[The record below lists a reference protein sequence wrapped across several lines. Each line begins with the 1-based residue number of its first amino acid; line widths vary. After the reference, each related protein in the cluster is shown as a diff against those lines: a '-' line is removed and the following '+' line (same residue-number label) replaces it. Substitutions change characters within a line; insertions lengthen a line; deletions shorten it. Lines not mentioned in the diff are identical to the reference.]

1 MENFV
6 VAIDGPAG
14 SGKSS
19 ISKVVAK
26 TLGFVHIDTGAMY
39 RAVTLEAM
47 NRGID
52 LANENEY
59 DFLNDISVVYKDNII
74 YLNGKD
80 VSKEIRKKE
89 ITNNVSTP
97 SKIKVVRDKMVEFQR
112 ESAKHGKV
120 LMDGRDIGTVVLP
133 NADLKVFLTASP
145 EVRAQRRAKEI
156 IDAGGTVDFNVILE
170 EIKARDYKDSHRE
183 IAPLK
188 KADDAILLDTSN
200 MGFEEVIQEI
210 IKLINKR
217 LCVMKNVNE
226 NFDMG
231 SISLPKSLKIG
242 DKLEGVVISIADD
255 NTIMLDIQNF
265 TEGTM
270 HLDHYTKDKSVT
282 SFKNL
287 VKVGDVINC
296 EVAKVTEEHIYL
308 SRLNQITV
316 ENFQKLV
323 AEFEANN
330 NVVVTVKSLVQGKGY
345 VCEVLGNKVFMPLT
359 QAPEG
364 VKIGDKVEV
373 RILRIDEKKRDAVVS
388 RRVIEREI
396 YEENKARER
405 AIYQENKA
413 KELESINVGD
423 VLTGTVAKVEK
434 FGAFIKFAYN
444 QGLLKANQLAHTF
457 VDVTAELVE
466 GQEIEVKVVGKENGK
481 IALSRKAL
489 LKTPFELFNESH
501 KVGQTVVGKVVNK
514 LPFGLLI
521 ELAPNVRGLLHASEY
536 SHNPNDNFNN
546 YVVIGDEVEVAIL
559 KIDAKD
565 EKVSL
570 SRKALMDNPWSRVN
584 AQYGDLVDFK
594 VVEINEK
601 GLKVEALGVDGIV
614 PTSDA
619 VIDLKNASLDSYYAV
634 GDEGKAYITDIKPRE
649 WFLKLSIR
657 KYLVEQERKSFEKYL
672 EPAEEVTVTLGE
684 KYKDLLK

>member
-19 ISKVVAK
+19 ISKTVAK
-26 TLGFVHIDTGAMY
+26 SLGFIHIDTGAMY
-39 RAVTLEAM
+39 RAVTYEALK
-47 NRGID
+47 RGID

-59 DFLNDISVVYKDNII
+59 DFLNEISVIYKDNII
-74 YLNGKD
+74 YLNGVD
-80 VSKEIRKKE
+80 VSKEIRKKD

-97 SKIKVVRDKMVEFQR
+97 SKLKVVRDKMVEFQR
-112 ESAKHGKV
+112 ESAKYGKV

-133 NADLKVFLTASP
+133 DANLKVFLTASP

-156 IDAGGTVDFNVILE
+156 IDAGGTVDYNVILE
-170 EIKARDYKDSHRE
+170 EIIARDYKDSHRE

-210 IKLINKR
+210 INLINKR
-217 LCVMKNVNE
+217 LDVMKNVNE

-231 SISLPKSLKIG
+231 SISLPKSLHVG
-242 DKLEGVVISIADD
+242 DKLDGIVVSIADD

-287 VKVGDVINC
+287 VKVGDVIKC

-323 AEFEANN
+323 AEFEAKND
-330 NVVVTVKSLVQGKGY
+330 VVVTVKSVVNGKGY
-345 VCEVLGNKVFMPLT
+345 VCEVLGNRVFMPLA
-359 QAPEG
+359 QASEG
-364 VKIGDKVEV
+364 VKVGDKLEV
-373 RILRIDEKKRDAVVS
+373 RILRVDEKKRDAVVS
-388 RRVIEREI
+388 RRVIEQEI
-396 YEENKARER
+396 Y
-405 AIYQENKA
+405 QDNKA

-434 FGAFIKFAYN
+434 FGAFIKFNYN

-457 VDVTAELVE
+457 VDVTKELTE
-466 GQEIEVKVVGKENGK
+466 GQEIEVKVVAKENGK

-489 LKTPFELFNESH
+489 LKTPFELFTESH
-501 KVGQTVVGKVVNK
+501 KVGQTVTGKVVNK

-521 ELAPNVRGLLHASEY
+521 ELAPNIKGLLHASEY

-546 YVVIGDEVEVAIL
+546 CVVIGDEVEVAIL
-559 KIDAKD
+559 KIEAKG

-601 GLKVEALGVDGIV
+601 GLKVEALGVDGVI

-634 GDEGKAYITDIKPRE
+634 GDEGKAYITDIRPRE
-649 WFLKLSIR
+649 WFLKLSVR
-657 KYLVEQERKSFEKYL
+657 KYLVEQERKSYEKYL
-672 EPAEEVTVTLGE
+672 DNNDESNVTLGE
-684 KYKDLLK
+684 MYKDLLK